1 MNNISLKGKS
11 FLTLKD
17 FTKEEIRYLLTLS
30 SYLKTKKKVG
40 IKGDLLQGK
49 NIALLFEKTSTRTRC
64 SFEVA
69 AMMKEHM

>member
-30 SYLKTKKKVG
+30 SYLKTKKKSWH
-40 IKGDLLQGK
+40 KRRF
-49 NIALLFEKTSTRTRC
+49 ATRKKY
-64 SFEVA
+64 SFII
-69 AMMKEHM
+69 

>member
-40 IKGDLLQGK
+40 IKGDLLRK
-49 NIALLFEKTSTRTRC
+49 KY
-64 SFEVA
+64 SFII
-69 AMMKEHM
+69 